1 MVFGTIQFICSKCRN
16 KFESLMAEYQCTS
29 FIAPMPCPKCKSVR
43 TMPNNIKS
51 KFIYK
56 GLYSKIWEEMEKN
69 KKK

>member
-1 MVFGTIQFICSKCRN
+1 
-16 KFESLMAEYQCTS
+16 MAEYQCTS